1 MQSRAEHARRLFEQ
15 GYTCSQSVCLAFSDV
30 IALEKETLSVLASGF
45 GGGIGRMREVCG
57 CVSAMT
63 LVLNWV
69 HGYAGPPHTSEE
81 KAALYA
87 DIQTVSELFR
97 EKAGSILCRD
107 LLGQEGKDTCA
118 VPSARTKSYYESRPC
133 AGLCALAAEILSR
146 HLAQTQPCGYGQSE
160 TQTPF
165 E

>member
-30 IALEKETLSVLASGF
+30 IALEQETLAVLASGF

-81 KAALYA
+81 KA
-87 DIQTVSELFR
+87 
-97 EKAGSILCRD
+97 GSILCRD

-133 AGLCALAAEILSR
+133 ADLCALAAEILSR